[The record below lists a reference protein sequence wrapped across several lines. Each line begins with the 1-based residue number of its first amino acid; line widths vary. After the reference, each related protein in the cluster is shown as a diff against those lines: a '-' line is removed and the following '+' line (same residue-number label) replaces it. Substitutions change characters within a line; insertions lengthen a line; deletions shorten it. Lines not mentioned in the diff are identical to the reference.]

1 MSKDSKN
8 SLMKISD
15 IIHAKAM
22 EDDSDVS
29 PSLSRIQKD
38 RLRAALANH
47 YIALDDL
54 NYVFQD
60 INSTSA
66 LTYFDKDDA
75 ALIRQ
80 AASSLSDAR
89 RAIRRLA
96 NSQWLRKRAEP
107 NT

>member
-1 MSKDSKN
+1 MSKSDRA
-8 SLMKISD
+8 KISD
-15 IIHAKAM
+15 IIQAKAM
-22 EDDSDVS
+22 EEDNNVS
-29 PSLSRIQKD
+29 PSLSRLQKD
-38 RLRAALANH
+38 RLREALADH
-47 YIALDDL
+47 YLAIDNL

-75 ALIRQ
+75 VLIRQ

-96 NSQWLRKRAEP
+96 NREWVRKRSD